1 MRTDKASVAMWEGVF
16 EVSSGEV
23 LTDVANVT
31 DQLRCGADDLH
42 MGLTTKKKPR
52 SSPSEEGILKS
63 ELVRLPMSLRG
74 QSEDAMSILEDCWE
88 DLVGNQSAAV
98 NISIAAGNLAEK
110 LRKTI
115 EGELDQ
121 VNIKFA
127 QLKRG
132 HRVIQELS
140 SEGFEAHPRLSHI
153 LNIHLRDN
161 AVSKSAMD
169 RVLADLSKEDS
180 GPRTA
185 EGDGGQGL

>member
-16 EVSSGEV
+16 KVSSGEV

-98 NISIAAGNLAEK
+98 NMSIAAGNLAEK

-169 RVLADLSKEDS
+169 RVLAELSKEDS

>member
-1 MRTDKASVAMWEGVF
+1 
-16 EVSSGEV
+16 
-23 LTDVANVT
+23 
-31 DQLRCGADDLH
+31 
-42 MGLTTKKKPR
+42 
-52 SSPSEEGILKS
+52 
-63 ELVRLPMSLRG
+63 
-74 QSEDAMSILEDCWE
+74 MSILEDCWE

-98 NISIAAGNLAEK
+98 NMSIAAGNLAEK